1 MDKIKGVL
9 RSKLR
14 ERPFDFYVA
23 VLLFLTGLYS
33 IISDTWPENVGNQ
46 LVSTI
51 IVIISLYLMGA
62 STIIM
67 TSLSCKRQR
76 YPVLA
81 LMGEM
86 YGWMFVASASLATLM
101 LYFGSIIGNPPSS
114 WWAFALMMLV
124 WGGMLLASAIRFFDL
139 LMIYRSLK
147 R

>member
-1 MDKIKGVL
+1 MNNIKGVL

-14 ERPFDFYVA
+14 QRPFDFYVA
-23 VLLFLTGLYS
+23 ILLFITGFYS
-33 IISDTWPENVGNQ
+33 IVSDSWPEDVDNS
-46 LVSTI
+46 LIATI

-67 TSLSCKRQR
+67 LSLSCQRQK

-101 LYFGSIIGNPPSS
+101 LYLGSLVGEEPSS
-114 WWAFALMMLV
+114 WWGFVAMLV
-124 WGGMLLASAIRFFDL
+124 IWTGMLLASLVRFFDL
-139 LMIYRSLK
+139 LIIYRGLK
-147 R
+147 K

>member
-23 VLLFLTGLYS
+23 ILIFVTGLYS
-33 IISDTWPENVGNQ
+33 IISDTWPENVNNH
-46 LVSTI
+46 LVSTL

-67 TSLSCKRQR
+67 VSLSCKRQR

-86 YGWMFVASASLATLM
+86 YGWMFVASASLATLIM
-101 LYFGSIIGNPPSS
+101 YLGSIIGDSPSS
-114 WWAFALMMLV
+114 WWSFGLMILV
-124 WGGMLLASAIRFFDL
+124 WGGMFLASGIRFFDL
-139 LMIYRSLK
+139 LIIYRSLK
-147 R
+147 K

>member
-9 RSKLR
+9 HAKLR

-23 VLLFLTGLYS
+23 ILLFITGFYS
-33 IISDTWPENVGNQ
+33 VVSDDWPEDVENRTF
-46 LVSTI
+46 STI

-67 TSLSCKRQR
+67 WSLGCHRKK

-86 YGWMFVASASLATLM
+86 YGWMFISFAALATLI
-101 LYFGSIIGNPPSS
+101 LYFGSLLGDAPNS
-114 WWAFALMMLV
+114 WWAFFAIIII
-124 WGGMLLASAIRFFDL
+124 WGGMMIASGIKFLDL
-139 LMIYRSLK
+139 LVVYRSLK
-147 R
+147 K